1 MKTKTRPLYMYCHL
15 SMGLHTPFGGHH
27 CLGQRV
33 LFALPPSAHLM
44 MLCLSR
50 SCEYNKLTPLLACTF
65 PISPLIAVLVW
76 PSHER
81 IQHATMMNLIN
92 VGSTRQLYLYEIFG
106 LTSLP
111 PMTYHTDLKGPV
123 TDGSGVFTSRAK
135 QTLLL
140 PSTPNALGITV
151 WLESSP
157 KNILKV
163 ICILM
168 VTLGMRLRLSLLVI
182 PSCIRQ
188 DLPEQSAPASWSWE

>member
-1 MKTKTRPLYMYCHL
+1 MYCHL

-27 CLGQRV
+27 CLDQRV
-33 LFALPPSAHLM
+33 LLAPPPRTHLLI
-44 MLCLSR
+44 LCLSR

-65 PISPLIAVLVW
+65 PISPLIAALVW
-76 PSHER
+76 PTHER
-81 IQHATMMNLIN
+81 IQATMMNLIN

-123 TDGSGVFTSRAK
+123 TNGSGAFISRDK
-135 QTLLL
+135 QALLL

-157 KNILKV
+157 KNVLKAV
-163 ICILM
+163 ICIPI
-168 VTLGMRLRLSLLVI
+168 VTLGMRLRLFLLVI
-182 PSCIRQ
+182 PSYIRQ
-188 DLPEQSAPASWSWE
+188 DLPEQTAPASWAWE